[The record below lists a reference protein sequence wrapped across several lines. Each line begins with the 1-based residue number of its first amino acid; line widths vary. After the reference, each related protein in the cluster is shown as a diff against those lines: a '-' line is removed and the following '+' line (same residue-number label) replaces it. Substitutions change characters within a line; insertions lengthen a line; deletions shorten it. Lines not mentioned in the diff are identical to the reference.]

1 MRPYQVRAKEGQ
13 RRSFSRLCQDTL
25 PSSWRLRSWASCC
38 LCPLRMVYTNGL
50 SVSIVTSESSTL
62 FPRALRPLLLV
73 SGHERPLPSSC
84 VMVMVLCYGCKH
96 DDGDAT
102 DCAVQLTAMSD
113 SRSRKK
119 RFVSSLPRPRS
130 LAFAHSL
137 PLSVSVS
144 QCGGGRG
151 RRRGAQHSLR
161 KRPRTRARA
170 ITYGITLQRP
180 SSLARLLHV
189 RCGHYMLG
197 PEGACDLL
205 FTTFPAFPPCF
216 LRLQC
221 LPYNQGFANC
231 RKGAIRP

>member
-1 MRPYQVRAKEGQ
+1 MRAKEGQ

-38 LCPLRMVYTNGL
+38 LCPLRMVYRLHTNCL

-96 DDGDAT
+96 DDDDAT

-137 PLSVSVS
+137 SPVCQSMWWRPRPPEGRATLVTKTASHARAGHHIRHNAAEAFFACSPTTCS
-144 QCGGGRG
+144 LWTLHARAGRG
-151 RRRGAQHSLR
+151 
-161 KRPRTRARA
+161 
-170 ITYGITLQRP
+170 
-180 SSLARLLHV
+180 
-189 RCGHYMLG
+189 
-197 PEGACDLL
+197 
-205 FTTFPAFPPCF
+205 
-216 LRLQC
+216 LRLAFHHFSR
-221 LPYNQGFANC
+221 LPSLLSTIAV
-231 RKGAIRP
+231 PPL